1 MRLSFSEEGFKFPLP
16 NLSAIQLDSF
26 NAFLR
31 EGVNDVLEEIN
42 DIEDY
47 TGRGW
52 VLSFSNPRFDKA
64 TISIQE
70 SIERGMTYSAPWYI
84 KVTLLEKESKKSK
97 TQDVYMGEV
106 PLMTPK
112 GTFIVNG
119 IEKVIVNQLIR
130 SEGVYFLPIEYPGNP
145 NLFASAKLL
154 PKNGAWLEIETSK
167 TGVLTV
173 KIDRKRKVVLT
184 ALLRIFGL
192 ENYNDIREA
201 FKEAEKGSEVSYVEA
216 TLEKDPSSN
225 YNEALIEIYRK
236 VRPGEPLIL
245 DNAKTLI
252 ETMFFNP
259 RRYSLG
265 KVGRFKF
272 NQKLKTEFPQ
282 DSMGR
287 LLHKEDLIKVIERI
301 ILLNR
306 NIGEEYDDIDHLGNR
321 RVRSVGELLQNQIRI
336 GFLQMERNIK
346 ERMSLQPRGQLCE
359 PNTLISTRPVAAKV
373 HSFFASGQLSQYQ
386 DQSNPLTGLDHLR
399 RLSVMGP
406 GGLTKERASFSVRDA
421 HYTHYGKI
429 CPVRTPEGPNIGLI
443 TYVALYARV
452 NEYGFLETPYR
463 KLDKDAKGNYVVT
476 DTIDYLA
483 AYDEEKFFITDAS
496 VKVSKD
502 GVVLDKR
509 VPLRKGKDFFIGDV
523 SQASY
528 MDINSQQTVGL
539 AASLIPF
546 ISNTDVIRAL
556 YGCQQATQA
565 VPLIIPQKPF
575 VGTGMEEIAA
585 LGSGAIVMAEEDGVV
600 SFSDA
605 TKVIV
610 KGKNTTEYKILK
622 FVQSNMDTCYN
633 QSVVVSAGQKVKKG
647 QVLAEG
653 PAVLDGELAI
663 GANLKV
669 AFMIWGGYNYE
680 DAIVV
685 SERLVRDDVLTS
697 IHIKDR
703 AVQVLETKLGPE
715 EITRDIPNVSEEA
728 LRNLDE
734 RGIVAIGS
742 EVKSGDILVGKI
754 APKGETE
761 LSAEERLL
769 RAIFGEK
776 SRDVKDNSL
785 VLPHGEY
792 GTVIGITELT
802 KEKGDE
808 LPIGVVKEIRI
819 FVAQRRKIV
828 VGDKLT
834 GRQGQKGVIALIA
847 KDEDMPFMTDGTRVD
862 IILHPASLLGRMNI
876 GQLPETHLGWVAERT
891 NKYFQVPVF
900 TKFGEEQLKA
910 ALKEAGLPEDGRTAL
925 FDGKSGEPFANRVVV
940 GNLYIL
946 KLHHLAEDKM
956 HARSTGPYSLI
967 TQQPL
972 GGKAQFGGQRFGE
985 MEVWALEG
993 YSAAHTLQEML
1004 TIKSDDMLGR
1014 TLAYRAMIQG
1024 EKIPPAAIP
1033 ESFKLLVR
1041 ELNGLCLKVD
1051 TIGAKEEDVQE
1062 VGGGAEPGEVKMIP
1076 AEGLKIT
1083 DPKNEK
1089 EEDGV
1094 GKSEEASA
1102 EEDLTEEEKDK
1113 PEVEE

>member
-1 MRLSFSEEGFKFPLP
+1 MRIGFFEEGFKFPLP

-26 NAFLR
+26 SEFLKH
-31 EGVNDVLEEIN
+31 GVLDVLEEIN

-52 VLSFSNPRFDKA
+52 VLSFSSPKFDKA
-64 TISIQE
+64 SSSIAE
-70 SIERGMTYSAPWYI
+70 AVERGMTYSAPWYV
-84 KVTLLEKESKKSK
+84 KATLLEKETKKSK
-97 TQDVYMGEV
+97 TQDIYMGEM

-112 GTFIVNG
+112 GTFIING
-119 IEKVIVNQLIR
+119 IEKVIVNQLTR
-130 SEGVYFLPIEYPGNP
+130 SEGIYFLPLEYPGNP
-145 NLFASAKLL
+145 KLFSSAKLL

-167 TGVLTV
+167 SGVLTV
-173 KIDRKRKVVLT
+173 KIDRKRKVPLT

-192 ENYNDIREA
+192 ENDSDIREA
-201 FKEAEKGSEVSYVEA
+201 FKEAEKGSKFSYIEA

-225 YNEALIEIYRK
+225 YNEALLEIYRK

-245 DNAKTLI
+245 ENAKTLI
-252 ETMFFNP
+252 QTMFFNP

-272 NQKLKTEFPQ
+272 NQKLNLDFAQ
-282 DSMGR
+282 DNQGR
-287 LLHKEDLIKVIERI
+287 LLHKEDLISI
-301 ILLNR
+301 ISRMISLNE
-306 NIGEEYDDIDHLGNR
+306 NTGEEYDDIDHLGNR
-321 RVRSVGELLQNQIRI
+321 RVRSVGELLQTQIRV

-346 ERMSLQPRGQLCE
+346 ERMSLQPRGILCE
-359 PNTLISTRPVAAKV
+359 PSVLISTRPVSAKV

-443 TYVALYARV
+443 TYIALYARV

-463 KLDKDAKGNYVVT
+463 KIIKEKDGSYKVT
-476 DTIDYLA
+476 SEIEYLA
-483 AYDEEKFFITDAS
+483 SYDEEKFHITDAS
-496 VKVSKD
+496 VKV
-502 GVVLDKR
+502 GNNGLILDKR

-523 SQASY
+523 SLASF

-565 VPLIIPQKPF
+565 VPLVLPQKPF

-585 LGSGAIVMAEEDGVV
+585 RNSGAITESAEDGIVEYA
-600 SFSDA
+600 DA
-605 TKVIV
+605 GRIVV
-610 KGKNTTEYKILK
+610 KGKEKIEYKVQK
-622 FVQSNMDTCYN
+622 YVQSNMDTCYN
-633 QSVVVSAGQKVKKG
+633 QTVVVTTGQKVKAG

-669 AFMIWGGYNYE
+669 AFMIWYGYNYE
-680 DAIVV
+680 DAIVI
-685 SERLVRDDVLTS
+685 SDRLVKEDVLTS
-697 IHIKDR
+697 IHIKDHV
-703 AVQVLETKLGPE
+703 VQVLETKLGPE
-715 EITRDIPNVSEEA
+715 EITRDIPNVSEDA

-742 EVKSGDILVGKI
+742 EVKSGDILIGKI

-802 KEKGDE
+802 KENGDD
-808 LPIGVVKEIRI
+808 LPTGVIKEIRV

-847 KDEDMPFMTDGTRVD
+847 REEDMPFMEDGSRVD
-862 IILHPASLLGRMNI
+862 IVLHPASLLGRMNI
-876 GQLPETHLGWVAERT
+876 GQLPETHLGWIAEKT
-891 NKYFQVPVF
+891 NNFYKVPVF
-900 TKFGEEQLKA
+900 TEFGEEHLRKS
-910 ALKEAGLPEDGRTAL
+910 LKEAGLPEDGKAVLYDGRTGEK
-925 FDGKSGEPFANRVVV
+925 FDNRVVV
-940 GNLYIL
+940 GNLYVL

-985 MEVWALEG
+985 MEVWATEAYG
-993 YSAAHTLQEML
+993 ASHVLQEML

-1024 EKIPPAAIP
+1024 EKIPASAIP

-1041 ELNGLCLKVD
+1041 ELNGLGLNVE
-1051 TIGAKEEDVQE
+1051 TVGVKEEEVTEVDEDLLPKDTKAQKTDEALKILSSDPVSEPVSEAQE
-1062 VGGGAEPGEVKMIP
+1062 EES
-1076 AEGLKIT
+1076 AEGENKKDLEESV
-1083 DPKNEK
+1083 NE
-1089 EEDGV
+1089 DN
-1094 GKSEEASA
+1094 
-1102 EEDLTEEEKDK
+1102 
-1113 PEVEE
+1113 

>member
-1 MRLSFSEEGFKFPLP
+1 MRLSFSEEGFDFPLP
-16 NLSAIQLDSF
+16 NLSAIQLESYD
-26 NAFLR
+26 AFLKG
-31 EGVNDVLEEIN
+31 GVNDILEEIN
-42 DIEDY
+42 DVEDY

-52 VLSFSNPRFDKA
+52 VLSFANPRFDNS
-64 TISIQE
+64 TITIQE
-70 SIERGMTYSAPWYI
+70 SIDRGTTYSAPWYL
-84 KVTLLEKESKKSK
+84 KTTLFEKETKKSK
-97 TQDVYMGEV
+97 TQEIYMGEV

-112 GTFIVNG
+112 GTFIING
-119 IEKVIVNQLIR
+119 IEKVVVNQLTR
-130 SEGVYFLPIEYPGNP
+130 SEGAYFVPLEYPGIVRP
-145 NLFASAKLL
+145 LASAKLL
-154 PKNGAWLEIETSK
+154 PKNGAWLEIETLK
-167 TGVLTV
+167 NNVLAV
-173 KIDRKRKVVLT
+173 KIDRKRKVVLS
-184 ALLRIFGL
+184 ALLRVFGL
-192 ENYNDIREA
+192 ETDNQIREA
-201 FKEAEKGSEVSYVEA
+201 FAEAEKGSEVSYIEN

-225 YNEALIEIYRK
+225 YDEALIEIYRK
-236 VRPGEPLIL
+236 IRPGEPLIL
-245 DNAKTLI
+245 DNAKTLV

-272 NQKLKTEFPQ
+272 NQRLGTTFANDPE
-282 DSMGR
+282 GR
-287 LLHKEDLIKVIERI
+287 LLHKEDLIKVVEKI
-301 ILLNR
+301 IALNR
-306 NIGEEYDDIDHLGNR
+306 NLGEEFDDIDHLGNR

-346 ERMSLQPRGQLCE
+346 ERMSLQPRGELCE
-359 PNTLISTRPVAAKV
+359 PGALISTRPVSAKV

-443 TYVALYARV
+443 TYIALYARV

-463 KLDKDAKGNYVVT
+463 KIVADGKGSYKVT
-476 DTIDYLA
+476 NTVEYLA
-483 AYDEEKFFITDAS
+483 AYDEEKYYITDAS
-496 VKVSKD
+496 AVVSRD
-502 GVVLDKR
+502 GKISETR
-509 VPLRKGKDFFIGDV
+509 VPLRKGKDFFIGDI
-523 SQASY
+523 SMASY
-528 MDINSQQTVGL
+528 MDINSQQTVGV

-565 VPLIIPQKPF
+565 VPLISPQAPF
-575 VGTGMEEIAA
+575 VGTGMEGIVAQN
-585 LGSGAIVMAEEDGVV
+585 SGAIIEAPFAGVTEYADAER
-600 SFSDA
+600 
-605 TKVIV
+605 IV
-610 KGKNTTEYKILK
+610 FKGKEKVEYKIQK

-633 QSVVVSAGQKVKKG
+633 QKVNVVTGQKVK
-647 QVLAEG
+647 QDAILAEG
-653 PAVLDGELAI
+653 PAVSNGEMAI
-663 GANLKV
+663 GANLTV
-669 AFMIWGGYNYE
+669 AFMIWHGYNYE
-680 DAIVV
+680 DAIII
-685 SERLVRDDVLTS
+685 SDRLVKDDILTS
-697 IHIKDR
+697 IHIKDHS
-703 AVQVLETKLGPE
+703 VQVLETKLGPE

-734 RGIVAIGS
+734 NGIVAVGS

-792 GTVIGITELT
+792 GTVISVTELS
-802 KEKGDE
+802 KERGDE
-808 LPIGVVKEIRI
+808 LPTGVVREIRV

-847 KDEDMPFMTDGTRVD
+847 REEDMPFTQEGVAAD

-876 GQLPETHLGWVAERT
+876 GQLPETHLGWVSQKT
-891 NKYFQVPVF
+891 GNYYKVPVF
-900 TKFGEEQLKA
+900 SKFNESYLIK
-910 ALKEAGLPEDGRTAL
+910 ALKDANLPTDGKTVLYDGRT
-925 FDGKSGEPFANRVVV
+925 GEPFDTRIVV
-940 GNLYIL
+940 GSLYVL

-985 MEVWALEG
+985 MEVWALEA
-993 YSAAHTLQEML
+993 YSAAHVLQEML

-1014 TLAYRAMIQG
+1014 TLAYRAMLQG

-1041 ELNGLCLKVD
+1041 ELNGLCLNIETV
-1051 TIGAKEEDVQE
+1051 GESQE
-1062 VGGGAEPGEVKMIP
+1062 
-1076 AEGLKIT
+1076 
-1083 DPKNEK
+1083 
-1089 EEDGV
+1089 
-1094 GKSEEASA
+1094 
-1102 EEDLTEEEKDK
+1102 
-1113 PEVEE
+1113 EVEEVELAGIVPGEAVVESEKSGKKPKVVELEVVLEDKSHE

>member
-1 MRLSFSEEGFKFPLP
+1 
-16 NLSAIQLDSF
+16 LSAVQLDSYD
-26 NAFLR
+26 AFLKH
-31 EGVNDVLEEIN
+31 GVSDILEEIN

-64 TISIQE
+64 INTIQE
-70 SIERGMTYSAPWYI
+70 AIERGATYCVPWYL
-84 KVTLLEKESKKSK
+84 KTTLLEKESKKSK
-97 TQDVYMGEV
+97 TQEIYMGEV

-112 GTFIVNG
+112 GTFIING
-119 IEKVIVNQLIR
+119 IEKVIVNQLTR

-145 NLFASAKLL
+145 RQFGSAKIL

-192 ENYNDIREA
+192 YDDNKIREA
-201 FKEAEKGSEVSYVEA
+201 FAQVEKDADVSYIES

-225 YNEALIEIYRK
+225 YNEALLEIYRK

-245 DNAKTLI
+245 ENAKTLI

-265 KVGRFKF
+265 KIGRFKF
-272 NQKLKTEFPQ
+272 NQRLGLEFSQTP
-282 DSMGR
+282 DGR
-287 LLHKEDLIKVIERI
+287 LLHLEDLIKVVEKV

-306 NIGEEYDDIDHLGNR
+306 NLGEEYDDIDHLGNR

-346 ERMSLQPRGQLCE
+346 ERMSLQPRGQLCD
-359 PNTLISTRPVAAKV
+359 PGVLISTRPVAAKV

-443 TYVALYARV
+443 TYIALYARV
-452 NEYGFLETPYR
+452 NEYGFLEAPYR
-463 KLDKDAKGNYVVT
+463 RITKDEKGNFVAGKQVE
-476 DTIDYLA
+476 YLA
-483 AYDEEKFFITDAS
+483 AYDEERYYITDAS
-496 VKVSKD
+496 INIAED
-502 GVVLDKR
+502 GVILDKR
-509 VPLRKGKDFFIGDV
+509 VPLRKGKDFFIGDI
-523 SQASY
+523 SQASF
-528 MDINSQQTVGL
+528 MDINSQQTVGI

-565 VPLIIPQKPF
+565 VPLIIPQRPY
-575 VGTGMEEIAA
+575 VGTGMEEVVARS
-585 LGSGAIVMAEEDGVV
+585 SGAVTVSEEDGEVI
-600 SFSDA
+600 FCDA
-605 TKVIV
+605 SKVIV
-610 KGKNTTEYKILK
+610 KGKNTIEYKVLK

-633 QSVVVSAGQKVKKG
+633 QNVVVSAGQKVKKG
-647 QVLAEG
+647 QALAEG
-653 PAVLDGELAI
+653 PAVLDGEIAI
-663 GANLKV
+663 GANLNV
-669 AFMIWGGYNYE
+669 AFMIWNGYNYE

-685 SERLVRDDVLTS
+685 SERLVREDVLTS
-697 IHIKDR
+697 IHIKDHI
-703 AVQVLETKLGPE
+703 VQVLETKLGPE

-734 RGIVAIGS
+734 GGIVAIGS

-785 VLPHGEY
+785 TLPHGEY
-792 GTVIGITELT
+792 GTVIGITELS
-802 KEKGDE
+802 KEEGDE
-808 LPIGVVKEIRI
+808 LPTGVIKEVRV

-847 KDEDMPFMTDGTRVD
+847 KEEDMPFTEDGKRMD
-862 IILHPASLLGRMNI
+862 IVLHPASLLGRMNI
-876 GQLPETHLGWVAERT
+876 GQLPETHLGRVTEKT
-891 NKYFQVPVF
+891 GNYFQIPVF
-900 TKFGEEQLKA
+900 TKLSEDQIKG
-910 ALKEAGLPEDGRTAL
+910 ALKKAGLPEDGRAVL
-925 FDGKSGEPFANRVVV
+925 YDGRTGEKFVNNVVV
-940 GNLYIL
+940 GSLYIL

-972 GGKAQFGGQRFGE
+972 GGKAQFGGQRLGE
-985 MEVWALEG
+985 MEVWALEAYG
-993 YSAAHTLQEML
+993 AAQILQEML
-1004 TIKSDDMLGR
+1004 TIKSDDMVGR
-1014 TLAYRAMIQG
+1014 TMSYRAMIQG
-1024 EKIPPAAIP
+1024 EEIPPSAIP

-1041 ELNGLCLKVD
+1041 ELNGLGLKVE
-1051 TIGAKEEDVQE
+1051 TLGAKEEAVE
-1062 VGGGAEPGEVKMIP
+1062 ELEGGAEPGEIKPVMESEVNAVKDKNKGDKTE
-1076 AEGLKIT
+1076 EGGL
-1083 DPKNEK
+1083 
-1089 EEDGV
+1089 
-1094 GKSEEASA
+1094 
-1102 EEDLTEEEKDK
+1102 EEDL
-1113 PEVEE
+1113 EVSTDDLQEQEGNENQDGSVDDVEDIK